1 MSIKKYD
8 ITIYGRTNTT
18 ISSIRGKK
26 LYNEIALTTSKNK
39 AKAEALN
46 NFYMLMDDMW
56 KALINRRDIRVK
68 CELVSWLIDWDDKEM
83 IYINEML
90 K

>member
-1 MSIKKYD
+1 MSMKKYYV
-8 ITIYGRTNTT
+8 TIYGRTNTIWSGIRSKELYHEIV
-18 ISSIRGKK
+18 IS
-26 LYNEIALTTSKNK
+26 NNKNN

-46 NFYMLMDDMW
+46 DFYMFINDMW
-56 KALINRRDIRVK
+56 KETLDRRDIKVE
-68 CELVSWLIDWDDKEM
+68 CELVSWLVHDDRET

>member
-1 MSIKKYD
+1 MRMKKYHV
-8 ITIYGRTNTT
+8 TIYGSTNTIFT
-18 ISSIRGKK
+18 EIRGAK
-26 LYNEIALTTSKNK
+26 LYSEIVLSNNK
-39 AKAEALN
+39 DNAKAEALN
-46 NFYMLMDDMW
+46 NFYMLMDDTW

-68 CELVSWLIDWDDKEM
+68 CELVSWLIDWDDKET

>member
-1 MSIKKYD
+1 MSMKKYYV
-8 ITIYGRTNTT
+8 TIYGRTNTIWT
-18 ISSIRGKK
+18 GIRGEK
-26 LYNEIALTTSKNK
+26 LYSEIVISNNKNN

-46 NFYMLMDDMW
+46 NFYMFVNGMW
-56 KALINRRDIRVK
+56 KEVLDRRDIKVE
-68 CELVSWLIDWDDKEM
+68 CELVSWFKYDDRET